1 MTFVLTNVSINKGA
15 LLFKSLYLLF
25 KICGFQNLKILFS
38 DLLDQIALIFV

>member
-1 MTFVLTNVSINKGA
+1 MSQLIKVHYYSNHYIY
-15 LLFKSLYLLF
+15 YL